1 MSRSQLIREFSRL
14 YNGIPTNAFTSD
26 TGNLMGYGYVTFSS
40 VEEAKSAFEIMKG
53 LYEGQQP
60 LQVEYASP
68 QQAFEAGGEDAGRCE
83 DGHCKRDVESE
94 EEKEQDRE
102 EKSVR
107 GSVY

>member
-1 MSRSQLIREFSRL
+1 
-14 YNGIPTNAFTSD
+14 
-26 TGNLMGYGYVTFSS
+26 MGYGYVTFSS
-40 VEEAKSAFEIMKG
+40 VEEAKNAFEIMKG

-68 QQAFEAGGEDAGRCE
+68 QQALEAGGEDAGECE
-83 DGHCKRDVESE
+83 DGCCKRDVESE
-94 EEKEQDRE
+94 EEKDRE